1 MIETDRNQ
9 NEKPKQMSRR
19 IFLAVGAAAAA
30 GLALRWHR
38 GSEAVEAGGPL
49 KTPGVVTLVEFSDS
63 GQREATVTVPEIVK
77 SDDAW
82 KAQLSSSAYSV
93 TRRAGTEYPYSGKY
107 WNLHDKGLY
116 RCICCNNA
124 LFSSETKFESGT
136 GWPSFW
142 QTIAKENVREIT
154 DSTLGM
160 SRTAVS
166 CRHCDAHLGH
176 VFDDGPQPT
185 GLRYCM
191 NSVALQFTKTA

>member
-19 IFLAVGAAAAA
+19 IFLAVGAAGGA
-30 GLALRWHR
+30 GLALHWYR
-38 GSEAVEAGGPL
+38 GSEPVEAGASI

-63 GQREATVTVPEIVK
+63 GQRQATVTVPEIVK

-82 KAQLSSSAYSV
+82 KEQLSSSAYNV

-142 QTIAKENVREIT
+142 QTVAKENVREIT

-160 SRTAVS
+160 TRTEVT

-191 NSVALQFTKTA
+191 NSVALQFTKTS